1 MDDATQNGA
10 GIDAEDA
17 ALVAGVQRRIERR
30 RRRIDELEAEL
41 AEQRPQLKRDER
53 VIALLTGAEPTGPGR
68 PAGAKS
74 KVRDNASRIGPE
86 TLATIEAAIRNYAA
100 DHEEF
105 RQVDIRK
112 MPNAPVD
119 KSSQMAVAFEQLREQ
134 NVIRFVRQDG
144 NAKVFRLTREAVTA
158 SE

>member
-30 RRRIDELEAEL
+30 RRRIEELEAEL
-41 AEQRPQLKRDER
+41 ADQRPQLKRDER
-53 VIALLTGAEPTGPGR
+53 VIALLTGVEPTGAKPG
-68 PAGAKS
+68 PKTKAT
-74 KVRDNASRIGPE
+74 NLSRVGPE
-86 TLATIEAAIRNYAA
+86 TLATIEAAIRNYAV

-119 KSSQMAVAFEQLREQ
+119 KSSQMAVAFEQLRER

-144 NAKVFRLTREAVTA
+144 NAKVFRLTREAATV